1 MAKFKATVKV
11 KAEYEYVVEVEAD
24 SEHEADKAAFALW
37 REEMPSGFQV
47 SKDYVT
53 EIDVEDTERLTYVC
67 VDCGKEYPAEANIVN
82 LLNGAAGPLPLM
94 PWCGSSDYCRE
105 CGEKMEA
112 EEEAKTNS
120 SCPNIGTGGIH
131 SESFYEGSRCQWCGE
146 RPRPRPAQ
154 EAA

>member
-1 MAKFKATVKV
+1 MAKFKVKVKV
-11 KAEYEYVVEVEAD
+11 KAEYEYEAEVEAEY
-24 SEHEADKAAFALW
+24 EHEADKAGFALW
-37 REEMPSGFQV
+37 REKMPEDFRV

-67 VDCGKEYPAEANIVN
+67 EDCGREYPAEANIVS

-112 EEEAKTNS
+112 EEEAMQSTCAAMS
-120 SCPNIGTGGIH
+120 TGGIH
-131 SESFYEGSRCQWCGE
+131 SESFYDGFRCQWCGE
-146 RPRPRPAQ
+146 RPRKAQ